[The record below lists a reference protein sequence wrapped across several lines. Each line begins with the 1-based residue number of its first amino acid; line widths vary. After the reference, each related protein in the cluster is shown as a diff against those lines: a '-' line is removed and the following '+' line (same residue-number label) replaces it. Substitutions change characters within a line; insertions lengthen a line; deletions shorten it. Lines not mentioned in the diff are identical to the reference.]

1 MTVALILITHDTLGR
16 QLVNT
21 ARTTLGQE
29 LPAVTDIAVPP
40 DGDPEQLLQQGRRLC
55 ATLDQGDGV
64 LVLTDLY
71 GSTPG
76 NLSRRLGRREKVHVV
91 FGLNLAML
99 IKVLNYRHLPL
110 AELSQKA
117 VEGGL
122 AGIKRYPLS
131 ND

>member
-21 ARTTLGQE
+21 AQTTLGQE
-29 LPAVTDIAVPP
+29 LAAVTDIAVPP

-55 ATLDQGDGV
+55 AALDQGDGV

-76 NLSRRLGRREKVHVV
+76 NLSRRLCREKVHVV

-99 IKVLNYRHLPL
+99 IKVLNYRQLPL